1 MSASVQIALWG
12 VAAALPV
19 VIAYAHHRLPAMGL
33 GTMLVLGW
41 CVGRL
46 SGALLEPT
54 DAVRLYP
61 VMDALF
67 GALAF
72 LAWRQK
78 REAWKLVLVG
88 LFMTQCTLHA
98 AFWLAYPVGGIPPE
112 IAQAVLFRYIVANN
126 MLFASELICV
136 AWAGGVDEWGRR
148 ARALLFGRPGA
159 LRHVGPAK

>member
-1 MSASVQIALWG
+1 MTEAGQIAVWG
-12 VAAALPV
+12 IAAAVPV
-19 VIAYAHHRLPAMGL
+19 AIAYAHHRLAAMGL

-41 CVGRL
+41 CAGRL
-46 SGALLEPT
+46 AGALLEPT

-61 VMDALF
+61 VMDAVF

-78 REAWKLVLVG
+78 REAWKMVLVG

-98 AFWLAYPVGGIPPE
+98 AFWLAYPPDGVPPE
-112 IAQAVLFRYIVANN
+112 VAQPILFRYIVANN
-126 MLFASELICV
+126 LLFACELFCV

-148 ARALLFGRPGA
+148 VRALLFGRPGA
-159 LRHVGPAK
+159 LRHARPAE